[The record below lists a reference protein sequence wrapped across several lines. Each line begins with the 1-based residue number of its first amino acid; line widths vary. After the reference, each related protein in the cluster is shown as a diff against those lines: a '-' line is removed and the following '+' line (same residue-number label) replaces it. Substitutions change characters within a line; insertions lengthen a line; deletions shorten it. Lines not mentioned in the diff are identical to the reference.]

1 MQKRNLGLDGP
12 EITILGFGSWAAGG
26 PYKFGWGPTDDQES
40 IAAIRHAIGSGINWI
55 DTAAIYGLGHS
66 EEVVGKATEGMRV
79 GEDVFVFTKCGGFFK
94 EELGKVVYDLRPDS
108 IARECEQS
116 LRRLGLDTIDLYQI
130 HWPDN
135 STGTAVED
143 SWEAMSRLVEEG
155 KVRWIGVS
163 NFEPALLDRCGSVH
177 HIISVQ
183 PPLNLVKRR
192 ARNDVIPWCRE
203 HGAGVIVYSPMAS
216 AHWPGRYD
224 PDSFANL
231 PGAGLNVCSPMA
243 SGLLTGKYEHD
254 SFANLAR
261 DDWRR
266 SSAAFQEPELSRIFD
281 LVERLKVVAEGLG
294 TTLPLLAIAWTL
306 SVPGV
311 TGAIVGARRP
321 EQVDGWID
329 AGSLSLDDAT
339 MERLEQCVRESRV
352 GEG

>member
-163 NFEPALLDRCGSVH
+163 NFEPALLDRCGAVH
-177 HIISVQ
+177 HITSVQ

-216 AHWPGRYD
+216 
-224 PDSFANL
+224 
-231 PGAGLNVCSPMA
+231 
-243 SGLLTGKYEHD
+243 GLLTGKYDHD
-254 SFANLAR
+254 GFANLAR

>member
-163 NFEPALLDRCGSVH
+163 NFEPALLDRCGAVH
-177 HIISVQ
+177 NITSVQ

-216 AHWPGRYD
+216 
-224 PDSFANL
+224 
-231 PGAGLNVCSPMA
+231 
-243 SGLLTGKYEHD
+243 GLLTGKYDHD

>member
-163 NFEPALLDRCGSVH
+163 NFEPALLDRCGAVH
-177 HIISVQ
+177 HITSVQ

-216 AHWPGRYD
+216 
-224 PDSFANL
+224 
-231 PGAGLNVCSPMA
+231 
-243 SGLLTGKYEHD
+243 GLLTGKYDHD

-266 SSAAFQEPELSRIFD
+266 NSAAFQEPELSRIFD

-306 SVPGV
+306 SVLGV

-329 AGSLSLDDAT
+329 ASSLTLDDT
-339 MERLEQCVRESRV
+339 TQERLEQCVRESRV

>member
-40 IAAIRHAIGSGINWI
+40 IAAIRHAVDSGINWI

-143 SWEAMSRLVEEG
+143 SWEAMSRLVDEG

-163 NFEPALLDRCGSVH
+163 NFDTTLLDRCRSLH
-177 HIISVQ
+177 HITSVQ
-183 PPLNLVKRR
+183 PPLNLVKRQ

-203 HGAGVIVYSPMAS
+203 RGAGVIVYSPMAS
-216 AHWPGRYD
+216 
-224 PDSFANL
+224 
-231 PGAGLNVCSPMA
+231 
-243 SGLLTGKYEHD
+243 GLLTGKYDHD

-266 SSAAFQEPELSRIFD
+266 NSAAFQEPELSRIFD

-311 TGAIVGARRP
+311 TGAIVGGRRP

-329 AGSLSLDDAT
+329 SGSLTLDDAT
-339 MERLEQCVRESRV
+339 MERLEQSVRESRV

>member
-79 GEDVFVFTKCGGFFK
+79 GEDVLVFTKCGGFFK

-163 NFEPALLDRCGSVH
+163 NFEPALLDRCGAVH
-177 HIISVQ
+177 HITSVQ

-216 AHWPGRYD
+216 
-224 PDSFANL
+224 
-231 PGAGLNVCSPMA
+231 
-243 SGLLTGKYEHD
+243 GLLTGKYDHD

-266 SSAAFQEPELSRIFD
+266 NSAAFQEPELSRIFD

-294 TTLPLLAIAWTL
+294 TTLPLLVTAWTL

-329 AGSLSLDDAT
+329 AGSLTLDDAT

>member
-26 PYKFGWGPTDDQES
+26 RYKFGWGPTDDQES
-40 IAAIRHAIGSGINWI
+40 IAAIRHAVDSGINWI

-143 SWEAMSRLVEEG
+143 SWEAMSRLVDEG

-163 NFEPALLDRCGSVH
+163 NFDTTLLDRCRSLH
-177 HIISVQ
+177 HITSVQ
-183 PPLNLVKRR
+183 PPLNLVKRQ

-203 HGAGVIVYSPMAS
+203 RGAGVIVYSPMAS
-216 AHWPGRYD
+216 
-224 PDSFANL
+224 
-231 PGAGLNVCSPMA
+231 
-243 SGLLTGKYEHD
+243 GLLTGKYDHD
-254 SFANLAR
+254 SFANLAS

-266 SSAAFQEPELSRIFD
+266 NSAAFQEPELSRIFD

-311 TGAIVGARRP
+311 TGAIVGGRRP

-329 AGSLSLDDAT
+329 SGSLTLDDAT
-339 MERLEQCVRESRV
+339 MERLEQSVRESRV

>member
-163 NFEPALLDRCGSVH
+163 NFEPALLDRCGAVH
-177 HIISVQ
+177 HITSVQ

-216 AHWPGRYD
+216 
-224 PDSFANL
+224 
-231 PGAGLNVCSPMA
+231 
-243 SGLLTGKYEHD
+243 GLLTGKYDHD

-266 SSAAFQEPELSRIFD
+266 NSAAFQEPELSRIFD

>member
-79 GEDVFVFTKCGGFFK
+79 GEDVLVFTKCGGFFK

-163 NFEPALLDRCGSVH
+163 NFEPALLDRCGAVH
-177 HIISVQ
+177 HITSVQ

-216 AHWPGRYD
+216 
-224 PDSFANL
+224 
-231 PGAGLNVCSPMA
+231 
-243 SGLLTGKYEHD
+243 GLLTGKYDHD

-266 SSAAFQEPELSRIFD
+266 NSAAFQESELSRIFD

-294 TTLPLLAIAWTL
+294 TTLPLLVTAWTL

-329 AGSLSLDDAT
+329 AGSLTLDDAT

>member
-1 MQKRNLGLDGP
+1 MQKRKLGWDGP

-40 IAAIRHAIGSGINWI
+40 IAAIRHAVDSGINWI

-66 EEVVGKATEGMRV
+66 EEVVGKATAGMRV

-116 LRRLGLDTIDLYQI
+116 LRRLGLNTIDLYQI

-143 SWEAMSRLVEEG
+143 SWEAMSRLVDEG

-163 NFEPALLDRCGSVH
+163 NFDTTLLDRCDALH
-177 HIISVQ
+177 HITSVQ
-183 PPLNLVKRR
+183 PPLNLVKRQ
-192 ARNDVIPWCRE
+192 ARNDVIPWCVE
-203 HGAGVIVYSPMAS
+203 HGTGAIVY
-216 AHWPGRYD
+216 
-224 PDSFANL
+224 
-231 PGAGLNVCSPMA
+231 SPMA
-243 SGLLTGKYEHD
+243 SGLLTGKYDHE
-254 SFANLAR
+254 SFANLAK

-266 SSAAFQEPELSRIFD
+266 NSAAFQEPELSRIFD
-281 LVERLKVVAEGLG
+281 LVGRLRAVAEDLG
-294 TTLPLLAIAWTL
+294 ITLPLLAIAWTL
-306 SVPGV
+306 SIPGV

-321 EQVDGWID
+321 EQVESWID
-329 AGSLSLDDAT
+329 AARTTLDDTT
-339 MERLEQCVRESRV
+339 MTRLEQCVRESRV

>member
-79 GEDVFVFTKCGGFFK
+79 GEDVLVFTKCGGFFK

-163 NFEPALLDRCGSVH
+163 NFEPALLDRCGAVH
-177 HIISVQ
+177 HITSVQ

-216 AHWPGRYD
+216 
-224 PDSFANL
+224 
-231 PGAGLNVCSPMA
+231 
-243 SGLLTGKYEHD
+243 GLLTGKYDHD

-266 SSAAFQEPELSRIFD
+266 NSAAFQEPELSRIFD

-294 TTLPLLAIAWTL
+294 TTLPLLVTAWTL
-306 SVPGV
+306 SVQGV

-329 AGSLSLDDAT
+329 AGSLTLDDAT

>member
-163 NFEPALLDRCGSVH
+163 NFEPALLDRCGAVH
-177 HIISVQ
+177 HITSVQ

-216 AHWPGRYD
+216 
-224 PDSFANL
+224 
-231 PGAGLNVCSPMA
+231 
-243 SGLLTGKYEHD
+243 GLLTGKYDHD

-352 GEG
+352 GEGYRQSARLVARHLS

>member
-163 NFEPALLDRCGSVH
+163 NFEPALLDRCGAVH
-177 HIISVQ
+177 HITSVQ

-216 AHWPGRYD
+216 
-224 PDSFANL
+224 
-231 PGAGLNVCSPMA
+231 
-243 SGLLTGKYEHD
+243 GLLTGKYDHD